1 MKHVLMLLLGLSV
14 VSCGTIRDPRSTH
27 VIKILDGELGSTI
40 PYIGS
45 KIHGCGVYASG
56 EPVPYNVEFV
66 YKSNSCDVKV
76 TQRPTIT
83 PSGEGIG
90 NPDTIP

>member
-1 MKHVLMLLLGLSV
+1 MKHVLMLLLGLSI

-27 VIKILDGELGSTI
+27 VIKILDGELGSTV

-66 YKSNSCDVKV
+66 YKSNNCNVIV
-76 TQRPTIT
+76 TERTT
-83 PSGEGIG
+83 AESGEDDRES
-90 NPDTIP
+90 DTLP